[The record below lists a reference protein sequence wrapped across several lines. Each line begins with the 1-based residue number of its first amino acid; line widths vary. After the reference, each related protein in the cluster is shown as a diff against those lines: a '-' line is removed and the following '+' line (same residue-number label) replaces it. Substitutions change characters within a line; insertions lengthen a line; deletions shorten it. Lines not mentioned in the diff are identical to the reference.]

1 MTAPSATSAGGHGSA
16 LTAHRWLRCGSKTL
30 DLSQP
35 IVMGILNVTPDSF
48 SDGGHFLDAVQAA
61 DHARHMLE
69 AGAQIIDVGGE
80 STRPGAA
87 EVSEQEEIRRV
98 IPVIEVL
105 ASRFSAPI
113 SVDTSKAAVMTA
125 AVEAGATMINDVR
138 ALREP
143 GALEAAARTDAAV
156 CLMHMQGQP
165 RTMQLE
171 PHYDD
176 VVAEVKAFLLERVAA
191 CEAAGI
197 GRDRLVLDPGIGFGK
212 RLEHNLALLAHL
224 PALAEPGLPLLIGVS
239 RKSMFQALL
248 GRRVDQRLAGG
259 LALATAATLSGAAI
273 LRVHDVAETVDAV
286 KVATA
291 LMRAGLHA

>member
-1 MTAPSATSAGGHGSA
+1 MQ
-16 LTAHRWLRCGSKTL
+16 LRCGSRTV

-48 SDGGHFLDAVQAA
+48 SDGGKFVDVSGAIE
-61 DHARHMLE
+61 HALRMIDQG
-69 AGAQIIDVGGE
+69 AGMIDVGGE

-87 EVSEQEEIRRV
+87 DVSEEEEIRRV
-98 IPVIEVL
+98 IPVIEAL
-105 ASRFSAPI
+105 ATQASVPI
-113 SVDTSKAAVMTA
+113 SIDTSKPSVMSAAVA
-125 AVEAGATMINDVR
+125 AGASLINDVR
-138 ALREP
+138 ALQEP
-143 GALEAAARTDAAV
+143 GALEAAAKTDAAV

-165 RTMQLE
+165 RTMQHE
-171 PHYDD
+171 PRYDD
-176 VVAEVKAFLLERVAA
+176 VVGEVTAFLEQRVQA

-224 PALAEPGLPLLIGVS
+224 PELGRSGLPLLVGVS

-248 GRRVDQRLAGG
+248 GRPVEQRLAGG
-259 LALATAATLSGAAI
+259 LAAATAAVLSGAAI

-286 KVATA
+286 KVAQA
-291 LMRAGLHA
+291 LRAAGYHL